1 MPAETAGLPDYV
13 DVQISI
19 DGATADVN
27 DAVRGPGSFAMARRA
42 MDNLAEAD
50 FEPAFVTVN
59 LIAMRAAT

>member
-50 FEPAFVTVN
+50 FEPG
-59 LIAMRAAT
+59 LRHG